1 MFDHTASFVSVPE
14 DWAVQALPL
23 ARTSCLQEASLANYI
38 MELVQLAAASVS
50 STLHNF
56 LADRPYGNFASSP
69 E

>member
-23 ARTSCLQEASLANYI
+23 ARTSRLQVASSATHI
-38 MELVQLAAASVS
+38 MESVQLAAAFVS
-50 STLHNF
+50 NTLHNF